1 MKLSERG
8 TRRYWLEF
16 RLPRERRREFWLLI
30 KSGKL
35 REEAALEAGLNRET
49 ADRWFRQAGGV
60 IPAHVLEQHSSRYL
74 SLLEREEIF
83 AGVEGGESIRAIA
96 RRLGRAPSTVLRE
109 LRRNMHHM
117 YRTRW
122 RLAGKAGRPRVQ
134 PFDYRPSLAQKR
146 AEQLS
151 LRAKPAKLACNQPLR
166 KLVQAKLLERLSPE
180 QIAVW
185 LHRRFP
191 VQPEM
196 WVSHETIYRSIYV
209 QGRGA
214 LRRELAVC
222 LRTGR
227 ALRKPHRK
235 ADERRGRIPGMVNIS
250 QRPPEVEDRAV
261 PGHWEGDLILGKN
274 SKSAI
279 GTLVERS
286 SRFVMLLHLPGGQS
300 ALDVEQAML
309 AATKKL
315 PQALWKSLTWDQ
327 GSEMYR
333 HVQISLAT
341 GLEIYFC
348 DPASPWQRG
357 SNENTNGLLRQYFP
371 KGTNLSGYAP
381 DYLDYVAA
389 QMNSRPRKT
398 LGWDTPAE
406 ALNKLFSPSSTE
418 GRVATTP

>member
-1 MKLSERG
+1 VGFEKPRAER
-8 TRRYWLEF
+8 RRYWL
-16 RLPRERRREFWLLI
+16 LV
-30 KSGKL
+30 KSGKP
-35 REEAALEAGLNRET
+35 REQAALEVGLSVDT
-49 ADRWFRQAGGV
+49 GGRWFRQAGGV
-60 IPAHVLEQHSSRYL
+60 IPAHVLEPCSNRYL

-83 AGVEGGESIRAIA
+83 AGVERGESIRAVA

-134 PFDYRPSLAQKR
+134 PFDYRPSLAQRR
-146 AEQLS
+146 AEQLTARPK
-151 LRAKPAKLACNQPLR
+151 LAKLACNQPLR
-166 KLVQAKLLERLSPE
+166 ELVQAKLLKRQSPE
-180 QIAVW
+180 QIVAW
-185 LHRRFP
+185 LHRQFP
-191 VQPEM
+191 KQPEM
-196 WVSHETIYRSIYV
+196 WVSHETIYGSIYV

-235 ADERRGRIPGMVNIS
+235 NDERRGRIPGMVNIS

-274 SKSAI
+274 GRSAI

-286 SRFVMLLHLPGGQS
+286 SRFVMLLHLPRGQS
-300 ALDVEQAML
+300 ALEVEEAML

-327 GSEMYR
+327 GKEMRR
-333 HVQISLAT
+333 HAEISIAT

-348 DPASPWQRG
+348 DPAKPWQRG

-371 KGTNLSGYAP
+371 KSTDLRGHPA
-381 DYLDYVAA
+381 DYLDYVSEE
-389 QMNSRPRKT
+389 MNTRPRKT

-406 ALNKLFSPSSTE
+406 ALNKLLSGSPSE
-418 GRVATTP
+418 AGVATID